1 MKKTILGLLFLFLLN
16 TNAQTYSPQAGI
28 AGSTAIIKSS
38 PLYVAWA
45 NGIIVNRGL
54 INKSEPTFAISGNNY
69 ASFGLPNNAVG
80 FPDGN
85 VVSLG
90 DEGNAILTFAT
101 PIVNGNGYDFA
112 VFENASFDYLELAF
126 VEVSSDGLNYFR
138 FPAHSQTQTATQVD
152 TFATPEPTYLNN
164 FAGKYYG
171 DYGTP
176 FDLSEIP
183 NNPLLDKNNIQFV
196 KIVDV
201 VGSINPLFASFDIF
215 GNAVNESFP
224 TPFASCGFDLQAVGV
239 INQRNLS
246 NESFKLNSNIVIFPN
261 PANDY
266 ITVKSENTIEK
277 IKILDL
283 NGRIVFQSDN
293 NSETN
298 VIDIKYFLKGI
309 YFLKIESN
317 ENISIYKILK
327 K

>member
-101 PIVNGNGYDFA
+101 PIANGNGYDFA

-183 NNPLLDKNNIQFV
+183 NNPLLDKNNIQ
-196 KIVDV
+196 
-201 VGSINPLFASFDIF
+201 
-215 GNAVNESFP
+215 
-224 TPFASCGFDLQAVGV
+224 
-239 INQRNLS
+239 
-246 NESFKLNSNIVIFPN
+246 KLLMLLE
-261 PANDY
+261 A
-266 ITVKSENTIEK
+266 
-277 IKILDL
+277 
-283 NGRIVFQSDN
+283 
-293 NSETN
+293 
-298 VIDIKYFLKGI
+298 
-309 YFLKIESN
+309 
-317 ENISIYKILK
+317 
-327 K
+327 

>member
-1 MKKTILGLLFLFLLN
+1 MKNLIRGLLVFFAGNLFS
-16 TNAQTYSPQAGI
+16 QTYPPQAGI
-28 AGSTAIIKSS
+28 SGSTAIIKSS

-45 NGIIVNRGL
+45 NGITVNRGL
-54 INKSEPTFAISGNNY
+54 INKSDPTFAISGNNY
-69 ASFGLPNNAVG
+69 ASFGLPNNAIG

-101 PIVNGNGYDFA
+101 PIANGNGYDFA

-126 VEVSSDGLNYFR
+126 VEVSSDGINYFR

-183 NNPLLDKNNIQFV
+183 DNALLNKNNIQFV
-196 KIVDV
+196 KVIDV
-201 VGSINPLFASFDIF
+201 VGSINPVFATFDSF

-239 INQRNLS
+239 INQQVLA
-246 NESFKLNSNIVIFPN
+246 NESFELNNKIAIYPN
-261 PANDY
+261 PANDFINIQSNY
-266 ITVKSENTIEK
+266 LVQKIE
-277 IKILDL
+277 IQDL
-283 NGRIVFQSDN
+283 NGRMI
-293 NSETN
+293 
-298 VIDIKYFLKGI
+298 
-309 YFLKIESN
+309 SN
-317 ENISIYKILK
+317 ENQNSESIVININELSNGIYLLKIQTEKGVLINK
-327 K
+327 FIKE

>member
-1 MKKTILGLLFLFLLN
+1 MKNLILGLLIFVVNNLFS
-16 TNAQTYSPQAGI
+16 QTYPPQAGI
-28 AGSTAIIKSS
+28 AGSTAIIKTS

-45 NGIIVNRGL
+45 NGITVNRGF
-54 INKSEPTFAISGNNY
+54 INKSDPTFAISGNNF

-80 FPDGN
+80 LPDGN

-101 PIVNGNGYDFA
+101 PIANGNGFDFA

-126 VEVSSDGLNYFR
+126 VEVSSDGINYFR

-196 KIVDV
+196 KVIDV
-201 VGSINPLFASFDIF
+201 VGSINPLFATFDSF

-239 INQRNLS
+239 INQQVLTNQ
-246 NESFKLNSNIVIFPN
+246 SFELNNKVAIYPN
-261 PANDY
+261 PANDFINIQSNSLINKTEIY
-266 ITVKSENTIEK
+266 
-277 IKILDL
+277 DL
-283 NGRIVFQSDN
+283 NGRIISDENFNSTNIILDIN
-293 NSETN
+293 NLSN
-298 VIDIKYFLKGI
+298 GI
-309 YFLKIESN
+309 YIIKIEVKN
-317 ENISIYKILK
+317 GFNIQKFVK
-327 K
+327 E

>member
-126 VEVSSDGLNYFR
+126 VEISSDGLNYFR

-215 GNAVNESFP
+215 GNAVNDSFP

-239 INQRNLS
+239 INQRNLL
-246 NESFKLNSNIVIFPN
+246 NESFKLNSNIIIFPN

-266 ITVKSENTIEK
+266 ITVKSDNTIEK

-317 ENISIYKILK
+317 ENISIHKILK

>member
-101 PIVNGNGYDFA
+101 PIANGNGYDFA

-196 KIVDV
+196 KVIDV
-201 VGSINPLFASFDIF
+201 VGSINPAFATFDSF

-239 INQRNLS
+239 INQQVLA
-246 NESFKLNSNIVIFPN
+246 NESFELNNKITIYPN
-261 PANDY
+261 PANDF
-266 ITVKSENTIEK
+266 INLSSSSIIQNTEIQ
-277 IKILDL
+277 DL
-283 NGRIVFQSDN
+283 NGRIITVEDQ
-293 NSETN
+293 NSKN
-298 VIDIKYFLKGI
+298 VVLNIYQLSKGI
-309 YFLKIESN
+309 YLIKFKT
-317 ENISIYKILK
+317 ENGFSMK
-327 K
+327 KFVKE